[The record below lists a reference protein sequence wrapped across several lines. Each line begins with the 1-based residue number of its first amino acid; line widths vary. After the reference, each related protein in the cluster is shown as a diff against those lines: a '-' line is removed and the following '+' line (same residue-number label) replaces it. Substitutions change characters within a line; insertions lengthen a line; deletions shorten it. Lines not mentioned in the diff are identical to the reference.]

1 MIRKIKFIMWY
12 LKLRGMRYSHE
23 VSMIALKGK
32 GGRFYK
38 KNKQI
43 W

>member
-12 LKLRGMRYSHE
+12 LKLRGKGYTHG
-23 VSMIALKGK
+23 VSIMALKGK

-38 KNKQI
+38 LKK
-43 W
+43 